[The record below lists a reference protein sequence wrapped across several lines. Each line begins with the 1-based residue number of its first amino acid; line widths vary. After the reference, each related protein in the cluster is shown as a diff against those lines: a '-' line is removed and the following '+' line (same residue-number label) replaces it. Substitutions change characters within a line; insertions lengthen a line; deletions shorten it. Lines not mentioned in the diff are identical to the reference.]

1 MADTSYPT
9 QWRKPSFF
17 GSRTR
22 QNLIYAGLAIYLVW
36 SVFDLNVD
44 MQRVLAGFPR
54 ALDIFVR
61 MMPPDFSRW
70 ELLVSGMIESIQ
82 MAIAATVL
90 GVLLSIPLGICAA
103 SNLVPRPVYMA
114 ARGFI
119 VVGRTFH
126 EIIIAI
132 FFVKLFGFGAVAG
145 LLTLAFSSMTF
156 LGKML
161 SEDIENIK
169 HGPVEAIRA
178 AETRG
183 AQATVIACFDDL
195 GLGAAREVARGP
207 VIGLCQAGVQVASTI
222 AKRFSIVT
230 TLPRAVPII
239 EDLVDAYGAARLC
252 RRVRAVDLP
261 VLALEADPAEAM
273 ARLKRE
279 IRLAVEQD
287 GAEAVLL
294 GCAGMAEMCHALQQ
308 ETGVPVI
315 DPVSAA
321 VKLAEAMAGGGFVT
335 AKGGAYAF
343 PRDKA
348 LTPAPCP
355 VALG

>member
-178 AETRG
+178 VGGNQFQVMYYGILPQIMPVVLGTIIFEWDINIRRAAVMGIIEKRPKKG
-183 AQATVIACFDDL
+183 PARKAWKALEKAPADAPAQPEAGTLCASSQ
-195 GLGAAREVARGP
+195 ARETPRLCACYRDGDRIGP
-207 VIGLCQAGVQVASTI
+207 VRLSE
-222 AKRFSIVT
+222 
-230 TLPRAVPII
+230 LPR
-239 EDLVDAYGAARLC
+239 R
-252 RRVRAVDLP
+252 
-261 VLALEADPAEAM
+261 
-273 ARLKRE
+273 
-279 IRLAVEQD
+279 
-287 GAEAVLL
+287 
-294 GCAGMAEMCHALQQ
+294 
-308 ETGVPVI
+308 
-315 DPVSAA
+315 
-321 VKLAEAMAGGGFVT
+321 
-335 AKGGAYAF
+335 
-343 PRDKA
+343 
-348 LTPAPCP
+348 
-355 VALG
+355 

>member
-1 MADTSYPT
+1 MQLFVINPNSTASMTEVIRLSAERIAGP
-9 QWRKPSFF
+9 
-17 GSRTR
+17 GTR
-22 QNLIYAGLAIYLVW
+22 IEAAT
-36 SVFDLNVD
+36 
-44 MQRVLAGFPR
+44 LAGAPASIEGHADEAR
-54 ALDIFVR
+54 AA
-61 MMPPDFSRW
+61 PP
-70 ELLVSGMIESIQ
+70 
-82 MAIAATVL
+82 
-90 GVLLSIPLGICAA
+90 
-103 SNLVPRPVYMA
+103 
-114 ARGFI
+114 
-119 VVGRTFH
+119 
-126 EIIIAI
+126 
-132 FFVKLFGFGAVAG
+132 
-145 LLTLAFSSMTF
+145 
-156 LGKML
+156 ML
-161 SEDIENIK
+161 
-169 HGPVEAIRA
+169 EAIRA
-178 AETRG
+178 AEARG

-294 GCAGMAEMCHALQQ
+294 GCAGMAEMCHVLQQ

-355 VALG
+355 AALG